1 MFVFFGPYPAR
12 YRLVETDNKCIDGA
26 CAESLNGGAGFQS
39 SLTLLIQVP
48 TDDRGLRRDRIRT
61 IVHGTGHHDIWLPRV
76 EAHCINLGDM
86 ALQDLVQAEFSNGIN
101 MNIMLN
107 RDC

>member
-1 MFVFFGPYPAR
+1 MA
-12 YRLVETDNKCIDGA
+12 
-26 CAESLNGGAGFQS
+26 Q
-39 SLTLLIQVP
+39 LTTSKDKLLP
-48 TDDRGLRRDRIRT
+48 T
-61 IVHGTGHHDIWLPRV
+61 IVHGTGHQDIWLPRV